1 MSFTSDPTCKLKN
14 VLNALKD
21 VVEWKSLGVQ
31 LDISAPKIDEID
43 VNNRGQV
50 HFWLESDVSC
60 SWKKLIDAL
69 QAIGNSV
76 LAEEIRTT
84 YCPMCQGQLTRIIT
98 CLHEL
103 YLQVCS
109 LGQ

>member
-1 MSFTSDPTCKLKN
+1 MVMSFTSDPTCTLKN
-14 VLNALKD
+14 VLNALKN

-50 HFWLESDVSC
+50 ADCRYALVKFWLESDVSC

-69 QAIGNSV
+69 KAIGNSV

-84 YCPMCQGQLTRIIT
+84 YCQG
-98 CLHEL
+98 
-103 YLQVCS
+103 
-109 LGQ
+109 

>member
-1 MSFTSDPTCKLKN
+1 MCFSSDPTLTHKN
-14 VLNALKD
+14 VLSALKD

-50 HFWLESDVSC
+50 AECRYALVKFWFESDVSC
-60 SWKKLIDAL
+60 SWKQLIDAL
-69 QAIGNSV
+69 KSIGKSV

-84 YCPMCQGQLTRIIT
+84 YCPMYQGQLECHT
-98 CLHEL
+98 C
-103 YLQVCS
+103 
-109 LGQ
+109 